1 MRITSDRPRLL
12 IAVNSSIA
20 TGFLQ
25 GHAEYFKSSGFDVTV
40 VCPERRVG
48 EWEVAKPDSVRH
60 VAVPIAREISPFQD
74 LISTWRLCRI
84 LRAFRPAI
92 TNVGTPK
99 AGLLG
104 GFAAW
109 WNKVP
114 CRFYTLH
121 GLRFE
126 TTTGLRRRLLI
137 FAERLPCR
145 FAHRVVCVSHS
156 VREEAIAHG
165 LVERERTIIPG
176 VESCNGIDMAR
187 YVPTPERIKRAAE
200 LREQFKIPE
209 GAPIVLFVGRLT
221 ADKGIAELA
230 RAFLRLDQQFP
241 AMRLL
246 LVGTFEEGDPLP
258 KEIRSYLETHERI
271 ILAGPV
277 NDPAPYYA
285 ISDFLVLPIHRE
297 GLPTVVLEAHAAGKA
312 VVGAEVTGIVDLIA
326 HGKTGL
332 LFPVGNISALVWSI
346 AMLVADKRLAAKLGQ
361 AGQEQVRRNF
371 QQGQIWEG
379 MRREYLK
386 VLHRE
391 ETPHASVLSQPQN

>member
-1 MRITSDRPRLL
+1 MPRTSNRPRLL

-25 GHAEYFKSSGFDVTV
+25 GQPEYFQNAGFDVTV

-48 EWEVAKPDSVRH
+48 EWEVAQPDTVRK
-60 VAVPIAREISPFQD
+60 VAVPIAREISPLRDIF
-74 LISTWRLCRI
+74 STLRLCSV
-84 LRAFRPAI
+84 LRALRPTI

-109 WNKVP
+109 LNRVP

-126 TTTGLRRRLLI
+126 TTRGLRRKILI
-137 FAERLPCR
+137 FAERLACR

-156 VREEAIAHG
+156 VREKAIGYG
-165 LVERERTIIPG
+165 LIDREHSLILG
-176 VESCNGIDMAR
+176 AGSCNGIDMSR
-187 YVPTPERIKRAAE
+187 YIPTPERVKRAAE
-200 LREQFKIPE
+200 LRDSFKIPK
-209 GAPIVLFVGRLT
+209 GAPVILFVGRLT
-221 ADKGIAELA
+221 YDKGICELT
-230 RAFLRLDQQFP
+230 RAFLQLEKQIPDI
-241 AMRLL
+241 RLL

-258 KEIRSYLETHERI
+258 QEIRNRLETHERV

-285 ISDFLVLPIHRE
+285 ISDVLVLPSHRE

-312 VVGAEVTGIVDLIA
+312 VVGAAVTGIVDLVV
-326 HGKTGL
+326 HGETGL
-332 LFPVGNISALVWSI
+332 LFPVGSVSALSGAI
-346 AMLVADKRLAAKLGQ
+346 ATLVTNKTLASKLGR

-371 QQGQIWEG
+371 RQETIWDG
-379 MRREYLK
+379 MHREYLN
-386 VLHRE
+386 VLRRE
-391 ETPHASVLSQPQN
+391 NRQRPSILSQPQN

>member
-1 MRITSDRPRLL
+1 MPRTSNRPRLL

-25 GHAEYFKSSGFDVTV
+25 GQPEYFQNAGFDVTV
-40 VCPERRVG
+40 VSPERRVG
-48 EWEVAKPDSVRH
+48 EWEVAQPDSVRK
-60 VAVPIAREISPFQD
+60 VAVPIAREISPLRD
-74 LISTWRLCRI
+74 ILSTLRLCSV
-84 LRAFRPAI
+84 LRALRPTI

-109 WNKVP
+109 LNRVP

-126 TTTGLRRRLLI
+126 TTRGFRRKILI
-137 FAERLPCR
+137 FAERLACR

-156 VREEAIAHG
+156 VREKAIAYG
-165 LVERERTIIPG
+165 LIDREHSLILG
-176 VESCNGIDMAR
+176 AGSCNGIDMSR
-187 YVPTPERIKRAAE
+187 YVPTPERVKRAAE
-200 LREQFKIPE
+200 LRDSFKIPKR
-209 GAPIVLFVGRLT
+209 APVILFVGRLT
-221 ADKGIAELA
+221 CDKGISELTQ
-230 RAFLRLDQQFP
+230 AFLELEKQFP
-241 AMRLL
+241 DIRLL
-246 LVGTFEEGDPLP
+246 LVGSFEEGDALP
-258 KEIRSYLETHERI
+258 QEIRNRLETHERV

-285 ISDFLVLPIHRE
+285 ISDVLVLPSHRE

-312 VVGAEVTGIVDLIA
+312 VVGAAVTGIVDLVV
-326 HGKTGL
+326 HGETGL
-332 LFPVGNISALVWSI
+332 LFPVGSVSALAEAI
-346 AMLVADKRLAAKLGQ
+346 AMLVINKKLASKLGR

-371 QQGQIWEG
+371 RQEQIWDG

-386 VLHRE
+386 VLRRKNS
-391 ETPHASVLSQPQN
+391 PRSSILSQPQN